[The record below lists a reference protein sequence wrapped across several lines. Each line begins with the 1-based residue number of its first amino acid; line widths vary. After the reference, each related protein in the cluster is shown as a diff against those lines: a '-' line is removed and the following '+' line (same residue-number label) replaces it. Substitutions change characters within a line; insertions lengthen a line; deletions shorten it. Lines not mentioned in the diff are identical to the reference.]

1 MHSMCTQSC
10 HTICQANYMKNY
22 GCSFELSH
30 TFGVLSY
37 NFLNWST
44 FQGLNWQGHS
54 PGSNDSATCPAV
66 YCLHTECLSGSSCAP
81 HWASFNS
88 STSWSIL
95 AGILLCHH
103 IAPSVLPIPG
113 RLWLLC
119 QPLPPVSG
127 SKAVFLWCGLLCI
140 SGTQLIHCVENYS
153 LLGKHRVPG
162 KVARSH
168 LSIECWLCVFPGDSV
183 WPEQPQ
189 SLPSWHWQFVH
200 QDKSVKCIIK
210 LLFILACQNLA
221 KYRPQ

>member
-1 MHSMCTQSC
+1 MTALSAIVAVGGHRLMHSLCTQSC
-10 HTICQANYMKNY
+10 RTVCQANYMGNC

-37 NFLNWST
+37 NY
-44 FQGLNWQGHS
+44 LNWQGHS
-54 PGSNDSATCPAV
+54 PGSNHSATSPTV
-66 YCLHTECLSGSSCAP
+66 YCLHTECLSGFSCAP

-103 IAPSVLPIPG
+103 IAPSVLPVPG
-113 RLWLLC
+113 RLWLQH

-140 SGTQLIHCVENYS
+140 SGTPLIHCVENYS
-153 LLGKHRVPG
+153 LLGKHWVPG

-168 LSIECWLCVFPGDSV
+168 LLIECWFCVFPGDSV
-183 WPEQPQ
+183 WPKQPQ
-189 SLPSWHWQFVH
+189 SPCLYGTGGLC
-200 QDKSVKCIIK
+200 VKI
-210 LLFILACQNLA
+210 NWWNV
-221 KYRPQ
+221 